1 MANYLPKVGRLGR
14 RPKNPTKGSRRGEG
28 SPQVGVAVAARGA
41 AAGRGAGRWAGSSLV
56 WQVSQLTAQP
66 TQSTRKRQA
75 IGQAIEPAGRRAF
88 CMALAPMAVA
98 SNSVACQVSGFPGNS
113 PGSGFPGHFA
123 LAGWFLG
130 SQADKTPSCN
140 LPPPHQIPARLP
152 KPPLPAR
159 PAASCR

>member
-1 MANYLPKVGRLGR
+1 MANCLPKVGRLGR

-41 AAGRGAGRWAGSSLV
+41 AAGRGPVVGRAVHWSGRSASSQLSQLNRPGSGRPSGRPSSQLAAGRFAWHWPLWLLLLMQRLV
-56 WQVSQLTAQP
+56 RP
-66 TQSTRKRQA
+66 
-75 IGQAIEPAGRRAF
+75 
-88 CMALAPMAVA
+88 
-98 SNSVACQVSGFPGNS
+98 VACQ
-113 PGSGFPGHFA
+113 GSGLQGHFA

-130 SQADKTPSCN
+130 WQADKTPSCN

-152 KPPLPAR
+152 KPLLPAR